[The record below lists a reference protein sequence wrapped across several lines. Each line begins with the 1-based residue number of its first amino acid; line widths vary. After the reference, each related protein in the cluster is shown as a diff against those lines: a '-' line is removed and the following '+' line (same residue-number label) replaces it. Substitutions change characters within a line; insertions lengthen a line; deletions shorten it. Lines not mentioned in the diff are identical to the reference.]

1 MKSNA
6 AMKLSTYKS
15 TGLLAFAVLG
25 WMLLF
30 PTAQA
35 QDETSIRLRE
45 AEALIQQPLNVNVSR
60 QGTKSQMRLMEIAN
74 GQLIFQVGNQNGEA
88 SMPLD
93 GLGDMNITVD
103 TGRDYIEAVG
113 QVNNESFNPQQLDLL
128 RQRNYPML
136 RFMEIP
142 RQNSTI
148 HQSIKSLFAGLL
160 QMEHFDEALL
170 LLDHIKAETLDPDFE
185 NLAIRLAMKLTEQ
198 QSYERASEVFQKIS
212 IETVDLINFNAVME
226 IAEIMRARRDFA
238 AAQDLYSRLADNDKV
253 DDLGP
258 KYWAYYCGIYL
269 EQYEEDHLFREE
281 VEQIEPGE
289 ALFSLQQLILG
300 TYYLNR
306 KQYARAMKSISEGI
320 AYARPIDPW
329 TDELMYR
336 SAQAYEALGEEQ
348 IAAAVYEETQKFF
361 PASDWA
367 TLAQEAF
374 ERIRL

>member
-1 MKSNA
+1 
-6 AMKLSTYKS
+6 MKLSTYKS

>member
-148 HQSIKSLFAGLL
+148 RPIC
-160 QMEHFDEALL
+160 
-170 LLDHIKAETLDPDFE
+170 LDH
-185 NLAIRLAMKLTEQ
+185 R
-198 QSYERASEVFQKIS
+198 
-212 IETVDLINFNAVME
+212 
-226 IAEIMRARRDFA
+226 
-238 AAQDLYSRLADNDKV
+238 
-253 DDLGP
+253 
-258 KYWAYYCGIYL
+258 
-269 EQYEEDHLFREE
+269 
-281 VEQIEPGE
+281 
-289 ALFSLQQLILG
+289 
-300 TYYLNR
+300 
-306 KQYARAMKSISEGI
+306 
-320 AYARPIDPW
+320 
-329 TDELMYR
+329 
-336 SAQAYEALGEEQ
+336 
-348 IAAAVYEETQKFF
+348 
-361 PASDWA
+361 
-367 TLAQEAF
+367 
-374 ERIRL
+374 